1 MTFKRELKDEEAL
14 APLKEGIKN
23 GKMGSLTVDPE
34 SLEVKK
40 NYKGKCSYN
49 PNAVILLLSFCFC
62 KTQQTFQPGPVEIER
77 ERDEKIKNKKKQ
89 NKTESSL
96 YLSILFPQSM
106 VKTGDKAIR
115 FPSRTITD
123 KSNKDI
129 VF

>member
-1 MTFKRELKDEEAL
+1 MTFKTELKDEEAL

-40 NYKGKCSYN
+40 SYKGKCSYN
-49 PNAVILLLSFCFC
+49 SDAVILLLF
-62 KTQQTFQPGPVEIER
+62 I
-77 ERDEKIKNKKKQ
+77 KIKQIQKAPYIYQ
-89 NKTESSL
+89 
-96 YLSILFPQSM
+96 LFPQSM
-106 VKTGDKAIR
+106 VKTEDIAIR

-129 VF
+129 VSRLYNRHKRKPDTETETFF

>member
-49 PNAVILLLSFCFC
+49 PDAVILLLSFCFC

-77 ERDEKIKNKKKQ
+77 ERDEKIKNKKNKTKQ
-89 NKTESSL
+89 NRKLPIFINTL
-96 YLSILFPQSM
+96 PPKYGQDRRQS
-106 VKTGDKAIR
+106 DPLPIA
-115 FPSRTITD
+115 
-123 KSNKDI
+123 NNN
-129 VF
+129 